1 MKQNS
6 NTLLLA
12 QTLYTKK
19 GSPLKYKFMTFSSAL
34 VKICQIPAVNSELTS
49 QFLFKFCIILHCYET
64 KLLCKFWAHTFFT
77 LDKRIPSKSQ
87 FLDFQ
92 TWALA
97 KIYYIPHVIFEST
110 SQFFFKFCIDIQC
123 HQTKFKID
131 ILMSIL
137 NWHVNSSSNFSSY
150 FNVLQNCPVN
160 FNLLHF
166 LLRIKGSHQSPNF

>member
-1 MKQNS
+1 MKENS
-6 NTLLLA
+6 NTPLLA

-49 QFLFKFCIILHCYET
+49 QFLFKFCIILHCYDT
-64 KLLCKFWAHTFFT
+64 KLLCKLWAHTFFT

-92 TWALA
+92 TWALV
-97 KIYYIPHVIFEST
+97 KTCDIPHVIFEST
-110 SQFFFKFCIDIQC
+110 SQFSFKCCIDIQC

-137 NWHVNSSSNFSSY
+137 NWHVNSSSNFSSF
-150 FNVLQNCPVN
+150 FNVLQNSPVN
-160 FNLLHF
+160 FKLLHF
-166 LLRIKGSHQSPNF
+166 VLWIKALHQSPNF